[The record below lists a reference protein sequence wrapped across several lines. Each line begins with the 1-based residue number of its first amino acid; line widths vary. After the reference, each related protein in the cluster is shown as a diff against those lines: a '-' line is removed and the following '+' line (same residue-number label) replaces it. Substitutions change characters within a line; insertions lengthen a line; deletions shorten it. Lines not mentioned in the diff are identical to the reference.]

1 MTESK
6 DLAEIDRYIR
16 ILYKTKDILQRRI
29 EDDWEFL
36 FVEVN
41 NMNDNILEALTER
54 ERICRK

>member
-16 ILYKTKDILQRRI
+16 ILYKTKDILQDRI

-36 FVEVN
+36 FAEVN
-41 NMNDNILEALTER
+41 NLDDHILKTLTER
-54 ERICRK
+54 ERICQK

>member
-16 ILYKTKDILQRRI
+16 ILYKTKDILQDRI

-36 FVEVN
+36 FAEVN
-41 NMNDNILEALTER
+41 NLDDHILETLTER
-54 ERICRK
+54 EELCRK